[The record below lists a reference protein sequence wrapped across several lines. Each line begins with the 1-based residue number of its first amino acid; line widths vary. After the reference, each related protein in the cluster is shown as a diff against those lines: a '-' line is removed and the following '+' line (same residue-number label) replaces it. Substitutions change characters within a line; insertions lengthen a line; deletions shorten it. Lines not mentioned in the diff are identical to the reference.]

1 MIITEK
7 QLKALTDANKK
18 KSTGVYQFD
27 FKTGKFIAEY
37 GSIREAE
44 RQTGV
49 QNNNICL
56 VCRGEKRQAGGFIWM
71 PKHLYEGNEE
81 NECTIERT
89 MYE

>member
-18 KSTGVYQFD
+18 KRKGVYQFD
-27 FKTGKFIAEY
+27 YKTGKFIAEY
-37 GSIREAE
+37 ESIREAE

-56 VCRGEKRQAGGFIWM
+56 ACKGEKKQAGGFIWI
-71 PKHLYEGNEE
+71 PKHLYFGNEE
-81 NECTIERT
+81 NEYSIDRT
-89 MYE
+89 SYE